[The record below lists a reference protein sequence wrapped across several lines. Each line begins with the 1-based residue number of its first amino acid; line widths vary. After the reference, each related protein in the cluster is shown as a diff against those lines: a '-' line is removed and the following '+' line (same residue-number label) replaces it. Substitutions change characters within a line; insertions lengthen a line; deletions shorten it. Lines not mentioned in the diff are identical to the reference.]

1 MLVPYLLYLNADG
14 LPHVGV
20 SATTRKTASAVLITF
35 VAAFAVLG
43 TKDFLTR
50 HRVGWEALAELQ
62 QTAGVSA
69 HDIDGGF
76 EYNGWFFDG
85 PLGRETANEL
95 FLNENAKYRI
105 ESKEKAG
112 FKGIKK
118 CEYFNWMPPKYR
130 TLLLLE
136 RD

>member
-50 HRVGWEALAELQ
+50 HRVGWDALAELQ

-95 FLNENAKYRI
+95 FLNENAKYPI

-118 CEYFNWMPPKYR
+118 YEYFNWMPPKYR
-130 TLLLLE
+130 TLLLLK